1 MDLGPYPWRFKP
13 GDREHAPGSLRT
25 VQALV
30 NTVNHGVDDSLDRTG
45 TLELWLGE
53 FGLPAGPHPLTGSD
67 VARTKEV
74 REALRA
80 MLWHNGQM
88 ETDTAAAIDTLERA
102 ARTAQLTIAFVDD
115 DSQLVPLDPG
125 LDGALGQVVAIV
137 YTSMADGSWQR
148 MKACRRCGWAYYDH
162 SRNRSGHWCSMA
174 VCGSREKNKRAYR
187 RRRAAR

>member
-13 GDREHAPGSLRT
+13 GDREHAPGELRT

-30 NTVNHGVDDSLDRTG
+30 NTINHGVDDSLDRTG

-53 FGLPAGPHPLTGSD
+53 FGLPAGPRPLTGSD

-74 REALRA
+74 REELRA
-80 MLWHNGQM
+80 MLWHNGLV
-88 ETDTAAAIDTLERA
+88 ETDTVAAAETLERA
-102 ARTAQLTIAFVDD
+102 ARTAQLTIAFRGDD
-115 DSQLVPLDPG
+115 DSRLVPLDPG

-162 SRNRSGHWCSMA
+162 SRNQSSAWCSMKY
-174 VCGSREKNKRAYR
+174 CGNRTKTRAYR
-187 RRRAAR
+187 RRHR